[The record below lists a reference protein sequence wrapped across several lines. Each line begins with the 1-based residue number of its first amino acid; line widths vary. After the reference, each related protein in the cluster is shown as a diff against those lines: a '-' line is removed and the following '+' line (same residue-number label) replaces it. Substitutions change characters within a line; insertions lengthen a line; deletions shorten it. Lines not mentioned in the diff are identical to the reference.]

1 MNAIPAGWGYLPP
14 RKPRVPA
21 YHYQRPA
28 IVAAL
33 LDCEPILDLC
43 DAGLVRRIKARF
55 GCGKSTAYRA
65 IAEARAEAHSRIIHD

>member
-1 MNAIPAGWGYLPP
+1 VSALPAGWGYLPP

-21 YHYQRPA
+21 YHYQQPA

-33 LDCEPILDLC
+33 LENADILDLRK
-43 DAGLVRRIKARF
+43 AALVRRIKARF

-65 IAEARAEAHSRIIHD
+65 IDEARAKVPRGTAG